1 MFVHPRNHIINMEN
15 QKLCHICSN
24 MFHIASWSMLLYCGL
39 SRTCGILKL
48 VLTRVTSGIILPVH
62 GRTTF
67 TICSHISLRKSKI
80 DVENPEFRKCR
91 PKWLAVSKKFSVEY
105 AFGMSFHIIPPLGSI
120 GTIVR
125 QQYFDTCDSFVEVTT
140 IEPLVLCWCFW
151 CWSCWLSPSPGPR
164 CLKLDLSWKTLDKK
178 QVGVKNGYH
187 LAN

>member
-62 GRTTF
+62 GRTTL
-67 TICSHISLRKSKI
+67 TICSHISLGKSKI
-80 DVENPEFRKCR
+80 DVESPEFTKCR

-105 AFGMSFHIIPPLGSI
+105 VFGMSFHIIPPLGSI

-125 QQYFDTCDSFVEVTT
+125 QQYFDTCDASLLRLQPSSRLSFADASGAG
-140 IEPLVLCWCFW
+140 PADCHLH
-151 CWSCWLSPSPGPR
+151 PDPGV
-164 CLKLDLSWKTLDKK
+164 LSWTCLGKHWIKS
-178 QVGVKNGYH
+178 GV
-187 LAN
+187 